1 MVQISHAKGSSSTR
15 FPHIANMTGRA
26 STIGGNH
33 QNGRAKINTAT
44 VTKSSLS
51 SSRNAMSDRT
61 NGHAT
66 TLNDPTFQKVM
77 QSSNYVRFIW

>member
-1 MVQISHAKGSSSTR
+1 MVQINHAKGSSSTR
-15 FPHIANMTGRA
+15 FPHIANMTGRP
-26 STIGGNH
+26 STIAGNH

-44 VTKSSLS
+44 ITKSSVA

-66 TLNDPTFQKVM
+66 PSNDPAFQKVIHSIYA
-77 QSSNYVRFIW
+77 QK